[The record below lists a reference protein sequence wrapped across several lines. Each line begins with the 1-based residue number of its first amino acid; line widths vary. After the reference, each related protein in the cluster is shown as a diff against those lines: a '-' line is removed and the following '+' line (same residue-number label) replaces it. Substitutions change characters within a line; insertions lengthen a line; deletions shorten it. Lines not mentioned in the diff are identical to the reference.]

1 MVTYFA
7 TRKYP
12 TSICCKIKA
21 HCKMMY
27 WYIGDEA
34 KNCTRTGNG
43 ESEKDR
49 HGEEESKAKEEKS
62 NALRNHISD
71 G

>member
-1 MVTYFA
+1 
-7 TRKYP
+7 
-12 TSICCKIKA
+12 
-21 HCKMMY
+21 MMY